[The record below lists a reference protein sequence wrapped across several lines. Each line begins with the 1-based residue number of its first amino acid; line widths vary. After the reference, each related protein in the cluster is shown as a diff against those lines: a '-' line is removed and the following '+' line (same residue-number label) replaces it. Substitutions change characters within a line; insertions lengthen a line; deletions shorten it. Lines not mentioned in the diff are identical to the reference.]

1 MGIIL
6 YYISKVIHAL
16 FLHLI
21 WCLVEK
27 QAKRDSGSVDQVS
40 HYETF
45 REQNHEERS
54 LSLEDKQKMSATSH
68 VQKRRRTSITH
79 QCKYCKK
86 LFSRL
91 YNLQQHMLTHT
102 GEKPHEC
109 TECQKRFT
117 LKNHLNRH
125 MLTHTGEKPHKCS
138 KCHRKF
144 SLTSTLQCH
153 MLTHTGKKPHKCVV
167 CQRGFSQTGNL
178 KRHMS
183 QHGEAQHSQ

>member
-68 VQKRRRTSITH
+68 VQTGDKGEHLVSHISASI
-79 QCKYCKK
+79 KSLKK
-86 LFSRL
+86 LFSRT
-91 YNLQQHMLTHT
+91 YITTANI
-102 GEKPHEC
+102 
-109 TECQKRFT
+109 
-117 LKNHLNRH
+117 
-125 MLTHTGEKPHKCS
+125 
-138 KCHRKF
+138 
-144 SLTSTLQCH
+144 
-153 MLTHTGKKPHKCVV
+153 
-167 CQRGFSQTGNL
+167 
-178 KRHMS
+178 
-183 QHGEAQHSQ
+183 